1 MKAEFSENLI
11 TGNEMIDSQHEELI
25 EKMNNLLESCES
37 SKEKLTAV
45 KTLDYLSEYTDYHF
59 KAEEQLQKDVEYPGF
74 EKHKE
79 QHEVFKKAIEEL
91 QEMLLEEEGPSA
103 AFVQKVEENIVK
115 WFYVH
120 IEGFD
125 RSVAEYKFM
134 RENNERL

>member
-1 MKAEFSENLI
+1 
-11 TGNEMIDSQHEELI
+11 MIDSQHQELM
-25 EKMNNLLESCES
+25 ERMNSLLKSCEGGN
-37 SKEKLTAV
+37 EKLAAV

-59 KAEEQLQKDVEYPGF
+59 TAEEELQKEISYPGF
-74 EKHKE
+74 DKHKE
-79 QHEVFKKAIEEL
+79 QHKIFKQTIDEL
-91 QEMLLEEEGPSA
+91 QEMLQEEEGPTD
-103 AFVQKVEENIVK
+103 AFVKKVEENIVK